1 MRRDLIGF
9 IGDHLKVPV
18 ISTEELQSQYLFG
31 PGQWVRMAL
40 YAAVAVAIYL
50 IVFNNQDRILA
61 FTAAPGTGHRVLS
74 AILITLFV
82 PLAAWAYGSFTRY
95 VLKLIKLE

>member
-1 MRRDLIGF
+1 
-9 IGDHLKVPV
+9 
-18 ISTEELQSQYLFG
+18 
-31 PGQWVRMAL
+31 MAL

-82 PLAAWAYGSFTRY
+82 PLVAWAYGSFTRY
-95 VLKLIKLE
+95 VLKLIKLESKRSLLRPLPLEGNQHA